1 MFYFVVLHCNQYK
14 YCDRSKILH
23 TQKKIMNTISTRAYD
38 PGPVSSEQGL
48 RNEAKKVRNLNG
60 EENTL
65 ESDPNIDTEEQT
77 DYSYDP
83 DDEWI
88 RMHLSKKME
97 ENY

>member
-1 MFYFVVLHCNQYK
+1 
-14 YCDRSKILH
+14 
-23 TQKKIMNTISTRAYD
+23 MNTIATKAYD
-38 PGPVSSEQGL
+38 PGPGSSEQGL
-48 RNEAKKVRNLNG
+48 RNEPTEVRNSNHDENNSELDPQRDA
-60 EENTL
+60 EEH
-65 ESDPNIDTEEQT
+65 T